1 MVEQLFTA
9 KRRRIEAEIVT
20 TNRSREFLPVPHS
33 PKDLDSRP
41 STSSPVPAAL
51 VQAGQAF
58 ARMTKLDVPCRARAV
73 YPSPTG
79 TCPRSLRGFI
89 PVLLGPVPGPSREQ
103 ATRGRVLR

>member
-41 STSSPVPAAL
+41 STIGTLQQDVE
-51 VQAGQAF
+51 F
-58 ARMTKLDVPCRARAV
+58 ERKLYTPKGL
-73 YPSPTG
+73 T
-79 TCPRSLRGFI
+79 
-89 PVLLGPVPGPSREQ
+89 
-103 ATRGRVLR
+103 GRVESNDVE

>member
-51 VQAGQAF
+51 AQAGQAF
-58 ARMTKLDVPCRARAV
+58 ARMTKLDVSRRARAA
-73 YPSPTG
+73 
-79 TCPRSLRGFI
+79 CPRFFR
-89 PVLLGPVPGPSREQ
+89 GPVPGPSGEQ
-103 ATRGRVLR
+103 ASRGGVCDEQQRQRRTDK